1 MFARF
6 VVDTAV
12 RALRMRVR
20 GTHDHAGA
28 SSPPPRGTGECL
40 PTHAFTA
47 FTVTLAIQ
55 SNSIQF
61 NSIRAGV
68 SRREVIGGIFATET
82 RGGVGG
88 EDPTG

>member
-1 MFARF
+1 
-6 VVDTAV
+6 V
-12 RALRMRVR
+12 
-20 GTHDHAGA
+20 
-28 SSPPPRGTGECL
+28 CL

-47 FTVTLAIQ
+47 FTVTSPIHQ
-55 SNSIQF
+55 FNSIQF

-88 EDPTG
+88 EDQTG

>member
-1 MFARF
+1 MTTREL
-6 VVDTAV
+6 
-12 RALRMRVR
+12 LRRRREEQVTVCPHTR
-20 GTHDHAGA
+20 LPHLTLT
-28 SSPPPRGTGECL
+28 SSI
-40 PTHAFTA
+40 F
-47 FTVTLAIQ
+47 
-55 SNSIQF
+55 NQF

>member
-1 MFARF
+1 MTTRELLRRRREEQVSVFAH
-6 VVDTAV
+6 T
-12 RALRMRVR
+12 RVYR
-20 GTHDHAGA
+20 VYRYIGY
-28 SSPPPRGTGECL
+28 
-40 PTHAFTA
+40 
-47 FTVTLAIQ
+47 
-55 SNSIQF
+55 SIQF

>member
-1 MFARF
+1 
-6 VVDTAV
+6 V
-12 RALRMRVR
+12 
-20 GTHDHAGA
+20 
-28 SSPPPRGTGECL
+28 CL

-55 SNSIQF
+55 FNSIQF

-68 SRREVIGGIFATET
+68 SRREVVGGIFATEA

-88 EDPTG
+88 ADQAG